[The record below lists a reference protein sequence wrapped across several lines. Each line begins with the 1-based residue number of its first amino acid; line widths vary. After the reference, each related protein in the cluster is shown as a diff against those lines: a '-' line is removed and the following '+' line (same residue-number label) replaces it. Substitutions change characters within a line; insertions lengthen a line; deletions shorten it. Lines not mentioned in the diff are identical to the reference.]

1 MQAYT
6 HKQAYI
12 AADMSR
18 DDFVQHAPHAYDR
31 IQVEP
36 LHPIYQQ
43 TEQPFTETM
52 FKFPTMPLFVGKFA
66 LTQEEIDVIDLNVL
80 RMLIR
85 SSGRRDPVFLP
96 KAAGPLVP
104 LILQNINYHR
114 QFFTPNADAFIY
126 LTVRVCDYESM
137 YYRNSSEWHI
147 DGYQGARISRHKVEQ
162 NAFWSNVNPT
172 QFSLQPYF
180 CEGLNPRIHDI
191 NEFFDRNTDEAFAV
205 KGVDNGVY
213 FVNPYH
219 VHRVCPEKFVGKRV
233 FVRINFSPVLIE
245 DPTNTVNP
253 CFPDLVIDKRE
264 DVRNFLHAY
273 EVDEA
278 VASGLKTCI
287 PAR

>member
-6 HKQAYI
+6 DKQIYI
-12 AADMSR
+12 TAEMTRA
-18 DDFVQHAPHAYDR
+18 DFVEHAPHAYDR

-66 LTQEEIDVIDLNVL
+66 LSPEEVDEIALNVL
-80 RMLIR
+80 RMMIR
-85 SSGRRDPVFLP
+85 TNDRTAPVFLP

-114 QFFTPNADAFIY
+114 QFFASNADAFVY
-126 LTVRVCDYESM
+126 LTVRVCDYETM
-137 YYRNSSEWHI
+137 YYRDSAEWHV
-147 DGYQGARISRHKVEQ
+147 DGYQGARIARQKIEQ

-180 CEGLNPRIHDI
+180 CEGINPRIHDI
-191 NEFFDRNTDEAFAV
+191 NEFFNRNTDAAFAV
-205 KGVDNGVY
+205 KGVQNGIY
-213 FVNPYH
+213 FVTPYH
-219 VHRVCPEKFVGKRV
+219 VHRVCPEKFEGKRV

-245 DPTNTVNP
+245 DPRNTVNP
-253 CFPDLVIDKRE
+253 CFPNVVFEKRE

-273 EVDEA
+273 EVDETS
-278 VASGLKTCI
+278 ASGLET
-287 PAR
+287 ARR